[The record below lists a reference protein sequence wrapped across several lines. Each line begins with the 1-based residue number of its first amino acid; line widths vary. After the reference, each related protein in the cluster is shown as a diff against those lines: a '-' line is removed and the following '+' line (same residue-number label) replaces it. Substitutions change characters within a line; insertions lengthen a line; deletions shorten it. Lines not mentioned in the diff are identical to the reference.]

1 MSLLI
6 KVDLVLNVSLLDKK
20 KNLCVCIYIYIYIL
34 YVYIFLTRGKN
45 RKYPFL
51 FITGF
56 T

>member
-6 KVDLVLNVSLLDKK
+6 KVDLVLNVSLLHIKIY
-20 KNLCVCIYIYIYIL
+20 LCMCIYIICIYI
-34 YVYIFLTRGKN
+34 FDSWGKN

>member
-6 KVDLVLNVSLLDKK
+6 KVDLVLNVSLLHI
-20 KNLCVCIYIYIYIL
+20 KNMFVYVYYIICIYI
-34 YVYIFLTRGKN
+34 FDSWGKN